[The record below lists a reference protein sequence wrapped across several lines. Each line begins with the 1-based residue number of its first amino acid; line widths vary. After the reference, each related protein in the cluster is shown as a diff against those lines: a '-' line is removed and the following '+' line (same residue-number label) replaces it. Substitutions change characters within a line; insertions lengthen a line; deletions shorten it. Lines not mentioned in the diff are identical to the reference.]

1 MELGIIASTENRA
14 AGELVE
20 FARHLE
26 ALGYESLWL
35 PELFGREPV
44 ATAGYLLGRCNRLK
58 LATGIANVYVRDPCA
73 MAQTRRTLAE
83 LSDGRFITGLGVSNV
98 GLNQARGH
106 EWQAPLP
113 KMRSYLEAMREAAL
127 DSPAPADPG
136 PLYIAAHGPM
146 LQALGAEQTD
156 GVITY
161 LMPPEHTR
169 ESRARI
175 GAASGLSAVCPFLA
189 EADPKLARER
199 ARKALAYYMTL
210 DYYHREWRKLG
221 FVETDFADGGSDRLI
236 DTLVAWGDKA
246 ALEERLDAYR
256 EAGANRVIVMP
267 FDPIS
272 ATVGAV
278 EVLAPAG

>member
-1 MELGIIASTENRA
+1 MRTSDEP
-14 AGELVE
+14 
-20 FARHLE
+20 
-26 ALGYESLWL
+26 AL
-35 PELFGREPV
+35 
-44 ATAGYLLGRCNRLK
+44 
-58 LATGIANVYVRDPCA
+58 
-73 MAQTRRTLAE
+73 M
-83 LSDGRFITGLGVSNV
+83 
-98 GLNQARGH
+98 
-106 EWQAPLP
+106 
-113 KMRSYLEAMREAAL
+113 AAL
-127 DSPAPADPG
+127 MDKVPSMSRSVYRVEMPAPSEG
-136 PLYIAAHGPM
+136 K
-146 LQALGAEQTD
+146 AEDVSLKET
-156 GVITY
+156 V
-161 LMPPEHTR
+161 PPEHTR

-199 ARKALAYYMTL
+199 SRKALAYYMTL